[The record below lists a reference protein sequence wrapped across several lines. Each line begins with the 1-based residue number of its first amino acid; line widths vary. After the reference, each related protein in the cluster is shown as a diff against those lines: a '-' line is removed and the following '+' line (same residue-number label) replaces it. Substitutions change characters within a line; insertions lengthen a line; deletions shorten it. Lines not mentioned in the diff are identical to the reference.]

1 MRDIGKNIKQLRLQ
15 QKMTQDELAERL
27 FVTRQTVSN
36 YETGKSKPDV
46 DMLIKISEVFNT
58 DVHQLIYGPE
68 PAPDK
73 SKKKSLTIGVMLTFS
88 LGLLYLIIQPVALRW
103 RSNYIVSL
111 GMMNRAFILPL
122 MLLCF
127 GWTLAQLAGTALR
140 LNPFCNNW
148 TNLGRRILLVLLCIT
163 LVLGIWYFAALVSND
178 WLYHHKISS
187 EWVDIEVTNTADN
200 TTYTSQVW
208 QSLPAPVPS
217 WVAWFGLHVLV
228 MGSGTRVWIYPL
240 LGIALWLLGFP
251 KKKI

>member
-27 FVTRQTVSN
+27 SVTRQTVSN

-46 DMLIKISEVFNT
+46 DMLVKISEVFNT
-58 DVHQLIYGPE
+58 DVQQLIYGPE

-73 SKKKSLTIGVMLTFS
+73 SKKKSLAIAVMLTCS

-111 GMMNRAFILPL
+111 GMMNRAFVLPL
-122 MLLCF
+122 MLLSF

-140 LNPFCNNW
+140 LNPLCNNW
-148 TNLGRRILLVLLCIT
+148 TNLGRRILLVVLC
-163 LVLGIWYFAALVSND
+163 LSLMLGIWYFAALVSND
-178 WLYHHKISS
+178 WLYHHRIRG
-187 EWVDIEVTNTADN
+187 EWVDVETTNMIDN
-200 TTYTSQVW
+200 TTYTTQVW

-217 WVAWFGLHVLV
+217 WVAWFGFHVLV

>member
-46 DMLIKISEVFNT
+46 DMLVKIAEVFHT
-58 DVHQLIYGPE
+58 DMQQLIYGPE
-68 PAPDK
+68 PAPDII
-73 SKKKSLTIGVMLTFS
+73 KKKTLFSGVMLTLF

-111 GMMNRAFILPL
+111 GMMNRAFVLPL
-122 MLLCF
+122 MLLSF

-140 LNPFCNNW
+140 LHPLCNNW
-148 TNLGRRILLVLLCIT
+148 TSLSRRILLVLLCIT

-178 WLYHHKISS
+178 WLYHHKIRG
-187 EWVDIEVTNTADN
+187 EWVDVETTNMIDN
-200 TTYTSQVW
+200 TTYTSQAW
-208 QSLPAPVPS
+208 RQLPAPVPS

>member
-46 DMLIKISEVFNT
+46 DMLVKISEVFNV
-58 DVHQLIYGPE
+58 DMHQLIYGPE
-68 PAPDK
+68 QAPDK
-73 SKKKSLTIGVMLTFS
+73 SRKKTLILSVMLTVFF
-88 LGLLYLIIQPVALRW
+88 GMLYLLIHPVALRW

-111 GMMNRAFILPL
+111 GMLNRAFVLPL

-140 LNPFCNNW
+140 LNPLCNNW
-148 TNLGRRILLVLLCIT
+148 TNLVRKILLVLLCIT

-178 WLYHHKISS
+178 WLYHHRIRG
-187 EWVDIEVTNTADN
+187 EWVDVETTNMIDN
-200 TTYTSQVW
+200 TTYTTQVW

-217 WVAWFGLHVLV
+217 WVAWFGFHVLV

>member
-46 DMLIKISEVFNT
+46 DMLVKISEVFNV
-58 DVHQLIYGPE
+58 DMHQLIYGPE
-68 PAPDK
+68 QAPDK
-73 SKKKSLTIGVMLTFS
+73 SRKKTLILSVMLTVFF
-88 LGLLYLIIQPVALRW
+88 GMLYLLIHPVALRW

-111 GMMNRAFILPL
+111 GMLNRAFVLPL

-140 LNPFCNNW
+140 LNPLCNNW
-148 TNLGRRILLVLLCIT
+148 TNLVRKILLVLLCIT

-178 WLYHHKISS
+178 WLYHHKIRG
-187 EWVDIEVTNTADN
+187 EWVDVEMTNMIDN
-200 TTYTSQVW
+200 TTYTSQAW
-208 QSLPAPVPS
+208 QQLPAPIPS
-217 WVAWFGLHVLV
+217 WVACFGLHVFV